1 MSNLFVR
8 GTTLTKVLYALFG
21 LIKNRARIGKI
32 CLASVDFHPPLKP
45 PAACSGRQTAHSQA
59 IPTTRLTTKT
69 LIRANKPKTG
79 LNGRFLVATVKYV
92 ILNLYRIKQI
102 T

>member
-45 PAACSGRQTAHSQA
+45 PAACSGRQTAYSQA
-59 IPTTRLTTKT
+59 LLATRLTSKT
-69 LIRANKPKTG
+69 LIRANKLKTG
-79 LNGRFLVATVKYV
+79 LNGRFLV
-92 ILNLYRIKQI
+92 LRICFSYIGYCALQPS
-102 T
+102 